1 VINIDRICVKIEKEN
16 ERILLRN
23 THKYTHKHTL
33 QMRGKVP
40 YIVPY
45 IGFDGLG
52 LGLGYM
58 IG

>member
-1 VINIDRICVKIEKEN
+1 MDRVCEKDRWKYESFYSK
-16 ERILLRN
+16 RN
-23 THKYTHKHTL
+23 TYKYTHKHTL

-58 IG
+58 VG